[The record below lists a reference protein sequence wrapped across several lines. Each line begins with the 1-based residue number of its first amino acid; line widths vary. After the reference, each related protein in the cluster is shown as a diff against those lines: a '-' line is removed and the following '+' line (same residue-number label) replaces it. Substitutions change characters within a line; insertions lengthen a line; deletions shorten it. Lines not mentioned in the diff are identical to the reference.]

1 MKVKVAQ
8 KEDFHFVGTSSD
20 FNAELLIDATP
31 RVGGKDR
38 GFRPPFLF
46 LYSMTAGLSIHL
58 YEFLHEA
65 GKHVENI
72 ETEADW
78 ERRSDYPRVFTKTI
92 FRFQLEGQELEAQ
105 DIQNALETALNKTCS
120 LAIMLNQTS
129 TIVCEFEVLNTGVRG
144 TLEKPA
150 AQG

>member
-1 MKVKVAQ
+1 MKVKVTQ
-8 KEDFHFVGTSSD
+8 QEDFHFIGTSSD
-20 FNAELLIDATP
+20 FNTELLIDATP

-58 YEFLHEA
+58 YEYLHEA

-92 FRFQLEGQELEAQ
+92 FRFRLEGRDLESQ
-105 DIQNALETALNKTCS
+105 DIYNALEMALNKTCS

-129 TIVCEFEVLNTGVRG
+129 AIACEFEVLNTDVKGI
-144 TLEKPA
+144 LEKPA
-150 AQG
+150 VQG